1 MSVNIENLIR
11 EYPKKKRDLECLRQ
25 QIADFKGIS
34 EEDMIDTMYFT
45 QPEGERVQT
54 SGVSDKTARI
64 AETYRD
70 KMERINAE
78 WYEHL
83 EKEYYELAEEVRF
96 FESALKAL
104 PDELAD
110 VMTDMIIYRYTWD
123 SLCSIYHVSRTMIA
137 KYRRKAI
144 RELEDMYDQREKE
157 MIAYM
162 LN

>member
-1 MSVNIENLIR
+1 MSERIEKLIR
-11 EYPKKKRDLECLRQ
+11 EYPKKKRDLECLKRQ
-25 QIADFKGIS
+25 IVDFKGIT
-34 EEDMIDTMYFT
+34 DTMYFS

-64 AETYRD
+64 AATYKD

-83 EKEYYELAEEVRF
+83 EKEYYDLAEEVRF
-96 FESALKAL
+96 FESALQSL
-104 PDELAD
+104 PDELSD

-144 RELEDMYDQREKE
+144 RELEEMYCQREN
-157 MIAYM
+157 M
-162 LN
+162 LS